1 MKQEEKELIELR
13 QFCKTQ
19 SQCEYYERTIK
30 FQSER
35 FDWLKSRHEEVL
47 SLIEHEKD
55 TDKKENLE
63 NFLSYYKVEMY
74 NVSSI
79 IKESQKRV
87 DVLKSIVEERLAHY
101 REHNPTI
108 YNRAMS
114 FIEDGRKVS

>member
-1 MKQEEKELIELR
+1 MTQEEKELIELR
-13 QFCKTQ
+13 EFCKTQ
-19 SQCEYYERTIK
+19 SQCEHHERNIK
-30 FQSER
+30 SQSER
-35 FDWLKSRHEEVL
+35 FDWLKSHHEEVL

-55 TDKKENLE
+55 TDKKEYLE
-63 NFLSYYKVEMY
+63 NLLSYYKVEMY

-101 REHNPTI
+101 KEHNPTI

>member
-1 MKQEEKELIELR
+1 MTQKEKELIEFR
-13 QFCKTQ
+13 EFCKTQ
-19 SQCEYYERTIK
+19 SQCEYYERNIK
-30 FQSER
+30 SQSER
-35 FDWLKSRHEEVL
+35 FDWLKSHHEEVL

-79 IKESQKRV
+79 IKESQKKV